1 MTSQL
6 TSSNDEEYNT
16 YIVYNTTK
24 HTSNTWKTISK
35 KKSHREKESY
45 NNNLADYIL
54 SILIVTVIAIGLI
67 FYAIYIS
74 NRNW

>member
-6 TSSNDEEYNT
+6 TFSNDEEYNT
-16 YIVYNTTK
+16 YIVYNT
-24 HTSNTWKTISK
+24 SNTWKTISK
-35 KKSHREKESY
+35 KKSYREKESY

-54 SILIVTVIAIGLI
+54 SILIVTVISIGLI